1 MASTYN
7 NLREAWVSKSTSP
20 WVSFIALLFA
30 TFVTIEAA
38 AFQAPVLPSVTAHFD
53 IPVNLAALILIAYF
67 IAVAVFAPMMGRL
80 GDQYGRRRMVVIGLV
95 VFGVSEF
102 MAAWAPG
109 FGFFLVARF
118 LQGLG
123 VACIFPAVFSYV
135 NHLFPE
141 EKRGTALGV
150 MMFIMTLGAATG
162 GLLGGLLIDAFGWP
176 SVYIISGI
184 LAFLG
189 LLPLLIWVPENR
201 GEAASGKFDGLGA
214 VMLFIT
220 IAALLSLPTWAA
232 NFGRASWVT
241 WAVVVTGI
249 ISLLLLW
256 RHSGRHAAPILDV
269 SLLKNRHFA
278 VPSAIYWIQMLM
290 NSGIVYSLAFFINN
304 RPGGSASQFGMVTL
318 ALFGCTMLASPVAGK
333 LIDRF
338 EPKLI
343 SIFSLLGSLLAMMYF
358 VRMEVN
364 VPLAA
369 VLVMAGFI
377 GVMLASNS
385 TAMMKLALGAVP
397 PHKSGSGAGLFS
409 MLRDLGLPTGSSF
422 ALAIFGLSSS
432 LHTRRVVEEAADNM
446 QLSESLSAE
455 LFAVSGA
462 HSAELSAELTAALL
476 ATGNEIDQV
485 LEAINV
491 ASLGGA
497 ITNVGYLML
506 GMLVLALALTPWL
519 ARRRDIQA
527 ISG

>member
-1 MASTYN
+1 M
-7 NLREAWVSKSTSP
+7 SKSTNP

-38 AFQAPVLPSVTAHFD
+38 AFQAPVLPSVTAHFN
-53 IPVNLAALILIAYF
+53 IPVNLAALILISYF

-80 GDQYGRRRMVVIGLV
+80 GDQFGRRRMVVIGLV
-95 VFGVSEF
+95 VFGISEF
-102 MAAWAPG
+102 MAAWAPN
-109 FGFFLVARF
+109 FGIFLVARF

-135 NHLFPE
+135 NRLFAE
-141 EKRGTALGV
+141 EQRGMALGV

-162 GLLGGLLIDAFGWP
+162 GLLGGILIDAFGWP

-184 LAFLG
+184 LALLG
-189 LLPLLIWVPENR
+189 LVPLLVWVPESK
-201 GEAASGKFDGLGA
+201 GEPATGKFDSLGA

-232 NFGRASWVT
+232 NFGRESWIT
-241 WAVVVTGI
+241 WAVVVVGV
-249 ISLLLLW
+249 ISLILLW
-256 RHSGRHAAPILDV
+256 RHSGRQAAPILDV
-269 SLLKNRHFA
+269 SLLKDRRFA

-318 ALFGCTMLASPVAGK
+318 ALFGCTMLASPIAGK

-343 SIFSLLGSLLAMMYF
+343 SILSLLGSLLAMLYF
-358 VRMEVN
+358 VQMDTT
-364 VPLAA
+364 VPLAM
-369 VLVMAGFI
+369 VLIMAGFI
-377 GVMLASNS
+377 GVMLAANS
-385 TAMMKLALGAVP
+385 TALMKLALGAVP
-397 PHKSGSGAGLFS
+397 PHKSGAGSGLFS

-422 ALAIFGLSSS
+422 ALAIFGLSSA
-432 LHTRRVVEEAADNM
+432 LHTRRVVEETAERM
-446 QLSESLSAE
+446 ELSESLAE
-455 LFAVSGA
+455 ELLAAAGTK
-462 HSAELSAELTAALL
+462 SAELSADLTSALL

-485 LEAINV
+485 LEHINV

-506 GMLVLALALTPWL
+506 VMLTVALALTPWL
-519 ARRRDIQA
+519 AKRKDIQA
-527 ISG
+527 VSG